1 MNDIELYRQLLGIV
15 PPWQVVHV
23 AVDPQKER
31 VDVTVAPTPDAT
43 FRCPV
48 CQRPGAGYD
57 LREERTWRHLDSCA
71 FTTWLRARLPRVE
84 CPEHGV
90 RTVAFP
96 WGEPHS
102 RFTEA
107 FACLARRVLRETR
120 VQARTAALLRL
131 SPDEVRDL
139 LARTVVQ
146 GLQARGAARE
156 QEAVDPVRHW
166 SLDETH
172 AGPGQ
177 QYVAVLGDPEGQ
189 RVWEVAA
196 ERTAACV
203 ADLLE
208 TSLTAIERAAVES
221 VTVDL
226 WQGFLDA
233 CRRVLP
239 QATLV
244 YDPFHAAQEL
254 NQAIEKTR
262 ATEHR
267 QLRQERQPGS
277 KRQYG
282 DSPLTGTRY
291 WWLRRAEDLKP
302 ERREQLWRWQAEGL
316 ETAQVWAF
324 KEAFRPFF
332 TQESVAAGR
341 QFLQEWCVGAITLG
355 NEPLRKVALQFQKHQ
370 EKLLAYL
377 EQHRTNAWAEY
388 VNGQIQ
394 QIRTRARGFKS
405 FVGFRRAILFFLGGF
420 DLCPHTS
427 P

>member
-1 MNDIELYRQLLGIV
+1 MNDLELYRQLLGIV

-23 AVDPQKER
+23 AVDPQEER
-31 VDVTVAPTPDAT
+31 VDVTVAPTPTA
-43 FRCPV
+43 RLCCPV
-48 CQRPGAGYD
+48 CQRPCAGYD
-57 LREERTWRHLDSCA
+57 VREERTWRHLDSCA

-90 RTVAFP
+90 RTIAFP

-107 FACLARRVLRETR
+107 FACFARRVLRETR

-131 SPDEVRDL
+131 SPDAVRDL
-139 LARTVVQ
+139 LARTVDQ
-146 GLQARGAARE
+146 GLQAREDAHE
-156 QEAVDPVRHW
+156 QEAADPVRHW
-166 SLDETH
+166 SLDETQS
-172 AGPGQ
+172 GPGQ
-177 QYVAVLGDPEGQ
+177 QYLAVLGDPEGQ

-196 ERTAACV
+196 ERTATV
-203 ADLLE
+203 VSELLE
-208 TSLTAIERAAVES
+208 TSLTAAQRAAVES

-254 NQAIEKTR
+254 NQAVDKTR

-291 WWLRRAEDLKP
+291 WWLWRATALQP
-302 ERREQLWRWQAEGL
+302 ERRAQLWRWQAEGL

-324 KEAFRPFF
+324 KEAFRDFF
-332 TQESVAAGR
+332 AQPSVAAGKR
-341 QFLQEWCVGAITLG
+341 FLREWTAGAGALG
-355 NEPLRKVALQFQKHQ
+355 NDHLRQVAVQFAKHQ

-377 EQHRTNAWAEY
+377 EQHRTNAWAEQ

-394 QIRTRARGFKS
+394 EIRARARGFKS
-405 FVGFRRAILFFLGGF
+405 FAGFRRAILFFLGGF